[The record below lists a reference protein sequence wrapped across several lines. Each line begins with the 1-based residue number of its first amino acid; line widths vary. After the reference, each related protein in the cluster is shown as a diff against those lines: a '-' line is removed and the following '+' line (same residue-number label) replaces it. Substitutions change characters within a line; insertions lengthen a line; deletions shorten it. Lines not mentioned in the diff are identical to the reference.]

1 MCTQSHLTLCDPMDC
16 SPPGSSVHGIFQAS
30 VLEWSATALP
40 TAAAAAKSL
49 QSCPT
54 LSDPVDFSPPG
65 SSVHGIFQAR
75 VLEWGAIAFSTTPSL
90 AFFICRLFD
99 MAIWIDVRW
108 YLLVVLICIS
118 LMIRALE
125 HLFMCLLAICMSS
138 LENVYFGL
146 LLIFWLGCLFILSYL
161 SCLYILEIKP
171 LSVICI

>member
-1 MCTQSHLTLCDPMDC
+1 
-16 SPPGSSVHGIFQAS
+16 
-30 VLEWSATALP
+30 
-40 TAAAAAKSL
+40 
-49 QSCPT
+49 
-54 LSDPVDFSPPG
+54 
-65 SSVHGIFQAR
+65 
-75 VLEWGAIAFSTTPSL
+75 
-90 AFFICRLFD
+90 

-138 LENVYFGL
+138 LKNVYFGL

-171 LSVICI
+171 LSVIYHVFKPLSLLKFILCMVWGSVLTSLVYMHLSHFPNTTCWCNCLFSTVYSCSLCPRLIDYRCVSLFLGFLFSSIDLCVCFCANATLFSLL

>member
-1 MCTQSHLTLCDPMDC
+1 
-16 SPPGSSVHGIFQAS
+16 
-30 VLEWSATALP
+30 
-40 TAAAAAKSL
+40 
-49 QSCPT
+49 
-54 LSDPVDFSPPG
+54 
-65 SSVHGIFQAR
+65 
-75 VLEWGAIAFSTTPSL
+75 
-90 AFFICRLFD
+90 

-125 HLFMCLLAICMSS
+125 RLFMCLLAICMSS

-171 LSVICI
+171 LSVIYHVFKPLSLLKFILCMVWGSVLTSLVYMHLSNFPNTTCWWDCLFSTVYSCFLCPRLIDYRYVGLFLGFLFSSIDLCVCFCANATLFSLL